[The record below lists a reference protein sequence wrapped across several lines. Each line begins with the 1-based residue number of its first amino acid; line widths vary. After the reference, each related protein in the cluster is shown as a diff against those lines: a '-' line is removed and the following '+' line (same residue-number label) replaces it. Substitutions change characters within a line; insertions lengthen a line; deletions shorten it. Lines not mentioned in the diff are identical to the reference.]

1 MKIQCDHKMAMT
13 VAMIAILAIATQA
26 HRPDNNANLDSLYP
40 TYKLIED
47 TIKNDPK
54 LLFKIKKVFFPAMNF
69 RYWQVDGAE
78 VIPIHVTLALQD
90 DTEQEYLTQCNV
102 SGKIGEKLVEK
113 STEIWWFQWT
123 NSLLLNLI
131 PSDILLA
138 MDPLLS
144 TTTYSGIVTSLYN
157 RRLKLH
163 LSLNIT
169 GSSDICHKS
178 VNEVEQSV
186 ALLLSSVSL

>member
-1 MKIQCDHKMAMT
+1 MAMR
-13 VAMIAILAIATQA
+13 AALIAILVIATQA
-26 HRPDNNANLDSLYP
+26 HRSDNNANLDSLYP

-78 VIPIHVTLALQD
+78 VIPIYVTLALQD

-113 STEIWWFQWT
+113 STEIWRFQWT

-131 PSDILLA
+131 PGDILLA
-138 MDPLLS
+138 MDPLL
-144 TTTYSGIVTSLYN
+144 TMTTYSGIVTSLYN
-157 RRLKLH
+157 RGLKLH
-163 LSLNIT
+163 LLLNIT
-169 GSSDICHKS
+169 SSSDICHKS

-186 ALLLSSVSL
+186 ALFLSSVSV

>member
-1 MKIQCDHKMAMT
+1 MKRQCDHKMAMRAALI
-13 VAMIAILAIATQA
+13 VILVIVTQA
-26 HRPDNNANLDSLYP
+26 RSDNNENLDSLYP

-78 VIPIHVTLALQD
+78 VIPIYVTLALQD

-102 SGKIGEKLVEK
+102 SGKIGEKLVK
-113 STEIWWFQWT
+113 STEIWRFQWT

-131 PSDILLA
+131 PGDILLA
-138 MDPLLS
+138 MDPLF
-144 TTTYSGIVTSLYN
+144 TMTTYSGIVTSLYN

-163 LSLNIT
+163 LLLNIT
-169 GSSDICHKS
+169 SSSDICHKS

-186 ALLLSSVSL
+186 ALFLSSVSV

>member
-1 MKIQCDHKMAMT
+1 MKRQCDHKMAMR
-13 VAMIAILAIATQA
+13 AALIAILVTVTQA
-26 HRPDNNANLDSLYP
+26 RSDNNENLDSLYP

-78 VIPIHVTLALQD
+78 VIPIYVTLALQD

-102 SGKIGEKLVEK
+102 SGKIGEKLVK
-113 STEIWWFQWT
+113 STEIWRFQWT

-131 PSDILLA
+131 PGDILLA
-138 MDPLLS
+138 MDPLL
-144 TTTYSGIVTSLYN
+144 TMTTYSGIVTSLYN

-163 LSLNIT
+163 LLLNIT
-169 GSSDICHKS
+169 SSSDICHKS

-186 ALLLSSVSL
+186 ALFLSSVSV